1 MLNFSEKVMG
11 SSVKIVGKLLV
22 MVLVSGI
29 SVSGISQQPKEETR
43 NIFFGGGSY
52 YIDNEQVTEL
62 GDFVKT
68 LKNID
73 YYDVTIIS
81 HTDNIGGKEY
91 NQWLSDMRS
100 RSVIQQ
106 LRRMGVSPES
116 IKFRSDGLE
125 NPTFNNNSNIGR
137 MRNRRV
143 DITFTPIVF

>member
-1 MLNFSEKVMG
+1 MK
-11 SSVKIVGKLLV
+11 SSVRSIKISGVLFLLFW
-22 MVLVSGI
+22 L
-29 SVSGISQQPKEETR
+29 SVSSFAQQPKEEIR

-52 YIDNEQVTEL
+52 YIDREQINEL
-62 GDFVKT
+62 DDFVKS

-106 LRRMGVSPES
+106 LKRMGVSSE
-116 IKFRSDGLE
+116 IIRFRSDGLE
-125 NPTFNNNSNIGR
+125 NPTFDNSTNLGR

-143 DITFTPIVF
+143 DIIFTPIAF

>member
-1 MLNFSEKVMG
+1 MK
-11 SSVKIVGKLLV
+11 KLLF
-22 MVLVSGI
+22 VLLFLCIVPRG
-29 SVSGISQQPKEETR
+29 VAQQPKEEIR

-52 YIDNEQVTEL
+52 YIDNEQINEL
-62 GDFVKT
+62 SDFVKS

-100 RSVIQQ
+100 RSVILQ
-106 LRRMGVSPES
+106 LKRMGVSSE
-116 IKFRSDGLE
+116 IIRFRSDGLE
-125 NPTFNNNSNIGR
+125 NPTFDNNTNLGR

-143 DITFTPIVF
+143 DIIFTPIAF

>member
-1 MLNFSEKVMG
+1 MMML
-11 SSVKIVGKLLV
+11 LLV
-22 MVLVSGI
+22 CASLVGFT
-29 SVSGISQQPKEETR
+29 QEPKEIIR

-52 YIDNEQVTEL
+52 YIDNEQINDL
-62 GDFVKT
+62 SDFVKS
-68 LKNID
+68 LKNIE

-106 LRRMGVSPES
+106 LKAMGVSSEA
-116 IKFRSDGLE
+116 IRYRSDGLE
-125 NPTFNNNSNIGR
+125 NPTFDNNTNLGR

-143 DITFTPIVF
+143 DIIFTPITF

>member
-1 MLNFSEKVMG
+1 MMML
-11 SSVKIVGKLLV
+11 LLV
-22 MVLVSGI
+22 CASLVGFT
-29 SVSGISQQPKEETR
+29 QEPKEVIR

-52 YIDNEQVTEL
+52 YIDNEQINDL
-62 GDFVKT
+62 SDFVKS
-68 LKNID
+68 LKNIE

-106 LRRMGVSPES
+106 LKAMGVSSEA
-116 IKFRSDGLE
+116 IRYRSDGLE
-125 NPTFNNNSNIGR
+125 NPTFDNNTNLGR

-143 DITFTPIVF
+143 DIIFTPITF